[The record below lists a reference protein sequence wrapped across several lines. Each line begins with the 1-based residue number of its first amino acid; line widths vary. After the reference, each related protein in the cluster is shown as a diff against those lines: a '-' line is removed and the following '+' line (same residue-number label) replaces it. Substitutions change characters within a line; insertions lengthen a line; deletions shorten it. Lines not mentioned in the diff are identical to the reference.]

1 MKLKVKYISIDP
13 YETTHEQTFIGIDIN
28 DCDNQRYEYEKYLGR
43 YHSNGISSIFKTEI
57 IFDGANPFL
66 YNGT

>member
-1 MKLKVKYISIDP
+1 MKLKVKYISIDQ

-66 YNGT
+66 YNAT